1 MSADQDSFPD
11 CTLEENEISGPEHEK
26 GREKR
31 GTVCNKKR
39 APLNEMDERA
49 R

>member
-1 MSADQDSFPD
+1 MSADRDSFPD
-11 CTLEENEISGPEHEK
+11 CTLEENEITGGPEHEK

-31 GTVCNKKR
+31 GTVCNKR

>member
-1 MSADQDSFPD
+1 MSADRDSFPD
-11 CTLEENEISGPEHEK
+11 CNLEENEITRPEHEK

-31 GTVCNKKR
+31 GTVCNKR
-39 APLNEMDERA
+39 EPLNEMDERA

>member
-1 MSADQDSFPD
+1 MSADRDSFPD
-11 CTLEENEISGPEHEK
+11 CTLEENEITGPEHEK

-31 GTVCNKKR
+31 GTVCNKR